1 MTGETPSTRPSARV
15 VDERLELPF
24 DQYQRYEVTSA
35 LLAGFKV
42 ASGSLVLEVGGGP
55 GPLESFLPD
64 YELFVSDVS
73 GAPHERFLLADG
85 SKLPFADDTFAV
97 VVTLD
102 VLEHVPP
109 GIRAPFLSELLRVS
123 RDLVVLSAP
132 FAHPDLELAEE
143 ALNEFIRAR
152 FQGDFP
158 TLDEHAD
165 NGLPE
170 LNATVEALGATGA
183 TLATLPSGYLP
194 HWLVGML
201 VHHELLATGLPHL
214 GKLHAYYNQ
223 VVSPYDCREPSYRH
237 VIVAAHDRDPA
248 EVERVVG
255 SLRAQDTPGAGQAA
269 LNAIAGAILAQ
280 RLNAVARTEVLGR
293 ELDEMRGLAEVR
305 MREVADRD
313 AHIFELERRLQ
324 DLHAEKE
331 DLKDEAQ
338 RRWLLGIPYAAGRVR
353 RKLSHRKESNPG

>member
-1 MTGETPSTRPSARV
+1 MSGERKASARV

-42 ASGSLVLEVGGGP
+42 APGSLVLEVGGGP

-64 YELFVSDVS
+64 FELFVSDVA

-85 SKLPFADDTFAV
+85 SKLPFADDTFEV

-170 LNATVEALGATGA
+170 LHATIEALGATGA
-183 TLATLPSGYLP
+183 ALATLPSGYLP

-223 VVSPYDCREPSYRH
+223 VVSPLDCREPAYRH
-237 VIVAAHDRDPA
+237 VIVAAHHRPA
-248 EVERVVG
+248 DEVQQVVDA
-255 SLRAQDTPGAGQAA
+255 LRSPETPNGGQAA

-324 DLHAEKE
+324 DLAREK
-331 DLKDEAQ
+331 DALKEEAQ
-338 RRWLLGIPYAAGRVR
+338 RRWLLGIPYAAKRVR
-353 RKLSHRKESNPG
+353 RKLRHTEESSPQ

>member
-1 MTGETPSTRPSARV
+1 M
-15 VDERLELPF
+15 
-24 DQYQRYEVTSA
+24 
-35 LLAGFKV
+35 
-42 ASGSLVLEVGGGP
+42 LEVGGGP

-64 YELFVSDVS
+64 YELFVSDIS

-97 VVTLD
+97 AVTLD

-109 GIRAPFLSELLRVS
+109 QIRAPFLAELLRVS
-123 RDLVVLSAP
+123 SDLVVLSAP

-170 LNATVEALGATGA
+170 LGATVDGARRHRSGPPRRCRAGTCRTG
-183 TLATLPSGYLP
+183 SS
-194 HWLVGML
+194 GML

-237 VIVAAHDRDPA
+237 VIVAAHDRPA
-248 EVERVVG
+248 DEVDRVVG
-255 SLRAQDTPGAGQAA
+255 PLRAPETPGAGQAA

-293 ELDEMRGLAEVR
+293 ELDEIARPGRGPRCAR
-305 MREVADRD
+305 SPTATRTSSSSSAASRTC
-313 AHIFELERRLQ
+313 HQ
-324 DLHAEKE
+324 EKE

-338 RRWLLGIPYAAGRVR
+338 RRWLLGVPYAARPRAPQAHAPQGDAPRVSSTASPDGCR
-353 RKLSHRKESNPG
+353 SSSSTTGVPRTRSRASTASATSTTPSSR